1 MHELVGPAD
10 ATERISDALLR
21 LLREADGR
29 PLMIREMVE
38 ILHGRGLQFV
48 VILLCLPF
56 LTPVTIPGVSTP
68 FGLAIALC
76 GLRIAFGH
84 KPWLPAFVLN
94 KRISYAVLERMVHFG
109 CRIYKKVEKVVRPRL
124 GFLVAGPGMGT
135 LIGLA
140 IALSGIFLSLP
151 IPPPFPLT
159 NTIPGFAIILLSL
172 GLMERDGGLILC
184 GYGLTLIAAVY
195 VVLIGVVGTAGVD
208 QLWRMLKEG

>member
-1 MHELVGPAD
+1 MDDLVGPSD
-10 ATERISDALLR
+10 ATERISDGLRR
-21 LLREADGR
+21 LLREAAGR

-56 LTPVTIPGVSTP
+56 LTPVTLPGISMP

-84 KPWLPAFVLN
+84 KPWLPAFILN
-94 KRISYAVLERMVHFG
+94 RRISYSVLEKMVNFG
-109 CRIYKKVEKVVRPRL
+109 CKIYEKVEKVIRPRL
-124 GFLVAGPGMGT
+124 GFFLAGPGMGMVT
-135 LIGLA
+135 GLA

-159 NTIPGFAIILLSL
+159 NTIPGFAIIFLSL
-172 GLMERDGGLILC
+172 GLMERDGGLVLC
-184 GYGLTLIAAVY
+184 GYVLTVISAIYVTLIG
-195 VVLIGVVGTAGVD
+195 LLGKAGVD
-208 QLWRMLKEG
+208 QLWRMFEDG